1 MNKQVVDVVIDT
13 DTYNEVDDQFAIVY
27 GLLSKD
33 KVNIKAIHAAPFF
46 NRNSLSPE
54 DGMYQSF
61 AEINR
66 ILHILNIDKEDKVY
80 LGSKRFLEN
89 ENTYEKSD
97 AARNLV
103 DLALHSEDRIYVVA
117 IAALTNVASAILM
130 NPEIINRITVIWLG
144 GHDYSQINNREF
156 NLRQDIAAA
165 RIVFN
170 SNVDLV
176 HIPCNGVISNLVLT
190 QAELE
195 KFIDGKNEIGT
206 YLTKIFRH
214 CNMEDLSYA
223 RIISDVAAMAY
234 LVLPEAVE
242 TLQCPRPSIGYD
254 LKYSFS
260 NLNALETKV
269 ISLNRNKIINN
280 LLKKISSLS

>member
-1 MNKQVVDVVIDT
+1 MNKQVVNVVIDT

-27 GLLSKD
+27 GLLSKER
-33 KVNIKAIHAAPFF
+33 VSIKAFHAAPFF
-46 NRNSLSPE
+46 NKNSLSPE

-66 ILHILNIDKEDKVY
+66 ILHILNIDKVGKVY
-80 LGSKRFLEN
+80 LGSKKFLES
-89 ENTYEKSD
+89 ESKFEESD
-97 AARNLV
+97 AARHLIDLV
-103 DLALHSEDRIYVVA
+103 MQSEERIYVVA

-130 NPEIINRITVIWLG
+130 NPKIINRMTVIWLG
-144 GHDYSQINNREF
+144 GHDYSQVENREF

-165 RIVFN
+165 KIVFN

-206 YLTKIFRH
+206 YLTTIFRQ
-214 CNMEDLSYA
+214 CNKEDMSYA

-234 LVLPEAVE
+234 LVLPEALQ
-242 TLQCPRPSIGYD
+242 TIQCPRPDIDYN
-254 LKYSFS
+254 LKYNF
-260 NLNALETKV
+260 NHLNALETKV
-269 ISLNRNKIINN
+269 VSLHRNKIIDD
-280 LLKKISSLS
+280 LLRKIACL